1 MGYQTGRNV
10 FVAYKPEV
18 AFGILPGPTGAK
30 YFRPNTGALSLSK
43 EPIRSGENRRDGM
56 TSRGRHG
63 SRSVGGSYAG
73 DLSVGTHDSLIEA
86 VLRGTFD
93 APLALVG
100 LSVAVDAANRTFTRA
115 AGSWITDGVRVGD
128 VGRFGAFTAGGAANN
143 GRNFTV
149 VGLTATVMTVA
160 ETPATIAQQTAITF
174 ARPKKVIQGTTRRSF
189 TFEEHELDIDG
200 SEVFK
205 GCRIGSM
212 QLQMQPNGMATLT
225 FGIVGQDM
233 EVMTGAEAPYFT
245 NAVESTTIGLTAV
258 EALIRLGST
267 SVLDVTGINLTVNLN
282 AAGQPV
288 VGSSITP
295 DVFDNLATIEGSVT
309 ALRQDVS
316 RVQQFLNEDQLSL
329 SLVFAEN
336 AAEPRSFCSFFLG
349 NLTFSSATKSELG
362 ADGPRTQT
370 LNLLVGK
377 DERGGA
383 FDPTMISFQSSA
395 A

>member
-1 MGYQTGRNV
+1 MAYQTNRNL
-10 FVAYKPEV
+10 FVASKLE
-18 AFGILPGPTGAK
+18 ATFGTLPGASGADI
-30 YFRPNTGALSLSK
+30 FRANSGAVSLSK

-56 TSRGRHG
+56 TTRGRHG
-63 SRSVGGSYAG
+63 SRSVAGSYVG
-73 DLSVGTHDSLIEA
+73 DLSVGTFDKWIEA

-93 APLALVG
+93 TPLALTA
-100 LSVAVDAANRTFTRA
+100 LSVAADSAAKTFTRS
-115 AGSWITDGVRVGD
+115 AGSWITDGVRIGD
-128 VGRFGAFTAGGAANN
+128 VVRFGAFTAGGAPNN
-143 GRNFTV
+143 SRNFTV
-149 VGLTATVMTVA
+149 VALTATVLTVA
-160 ETPATIAQQTAITF
+160 ETPATIAQQTAITL
-174 ARPKKVIQGTTRRSF
+174 ARSKKVIQGTTRRSF
-189 TFEEHELDIDG
+189 TIEEHELDIDG
-200 SEVFK
+200 SEVFT

-233 EVMTGAEAPYFT
+233 QVMTGAQAPYFT
-245 NAVESTTIGLTAV
+245 APVATVTLGLTAV

-267 SVLDVTGINLTVNLN
+267 PVLDITGIDLTVNLN

-288 VGSSITP
+288 VGSNITP
-295 DVFDNLATIEGSVT
+295 DVFDNLATIEGSIT

-316 RVQQFLNEDQLSL
+316 RVQNFLNEDQLSL

-336 AAEPRSFCSFFLG
+336 TAQPAPFCAFSLCNF
-349 NLTFSSATKSELG
+349 TFSSATKSELG
-362 ADGPRTQT
+362 SDGPRTQT

-383 FDPTMISFQSSA
+383 YDPTMISFQSSA